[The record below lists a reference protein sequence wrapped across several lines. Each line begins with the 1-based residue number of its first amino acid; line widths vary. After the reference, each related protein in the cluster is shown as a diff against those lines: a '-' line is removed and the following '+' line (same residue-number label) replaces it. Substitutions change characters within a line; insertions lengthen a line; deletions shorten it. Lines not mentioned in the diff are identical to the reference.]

1 MKTEAETTEMRDRVM
16 KATFNRKVLQA
27 AFSVA
32 SQASPTSTPK
42 EVPKEVLKNVLLTA
56 SGSDAYLSAS
66 DGENSIRVKV
76 PSCECSNGG
85 AILLPASRFKAILST
100 VDSDEVSIST
110 EGTKCKIKAGRSSL
124 ELTTIDPD
132 TFPAVNEFAEKEY
145 RVIAG
150 HTLKE
155 AIQRT
160 VFATDTQSSRFAL
173 GGVLFDFRDNK
184 TCFVGTDTRRMA
196 AVEVTMPSDEP
207 RGDAITGV
215 VPAAACRLLERCIE
229 GDEDVL
235 IAFTGNDVRVKC
247 GNSTVTARLVDGRFP
262 RWEEVIP
269 DDHEFSVTLPCGQL
283 MSAINQASLVLSAD
297 SKGIDFHFDEG
308 ELKLTGVGQ
317 DVGGS
322 EVELPVAWEHKAI
335 SIMFN
340 GRLIL
345 DFLKTLDAND
355 PVELL
360 LIDENSAGVFT
371 TGNGYRYVVMP
382 LAKD

>member
-1 MKTEAETTEMRDRVM
+1 M

-32 SQASPTSTPK
+32 SQASPSST
-42 EVPKEVLKNVLLTA
+42 PKEVLKNVLLTA
-56 SGSDAYLSAS
+56 SGPNAYLSAS
-66 DGENSIRVKV
+66 DGENSIRVKI
-76 PSCECSNGG
+76 PDCECSNGG
-85 AILLPASRFKAILST
+85 AIMLPASRFKAILST
-100 VDSDEVSIST
+100 VDSDEVSLST

-155 AIQRT
+155 ALRRT
-160 VFATDTQSSRFAL
+160 VFATDIQSSRYAF
-173 GGVLFDFRDNK
+173 GGVLFDFRDDK
-184 TCFVGTDTRRMA
+184 TCFVGTDTKRMA
-196 AVEVTMPSDEP
+196 AVEVAMPSDEP

-215 VPAAACRLLERCIE
+215 VPAAACRLIERCIE

-247 GNSTVTARLVDGRFP
+247 GNSTATARLIDGRFP
-262 RWEEVIP
+262 RWEDVIP
-269 DDHEFSVTLPCGQL
+269 AGHEFSVTLPCGQL
-283 MSAINQASLVLSAD
+283 VSAINQASLVLAAD

-308 ELKLTGVGQ
+308 ELKLVGTGQ

-322 EVELPVAWEHKAI
+322 EVELPVAWEHKPL
-335 SIMFN
+335 SITFD
-340 GRLIL
+340 GKLVL

-355 PVELL
+355 PIELL
-360 LIDENSAGVFT
+360 LIDENSATVFT

>member
-1 MKTEAETTEMRDRVM
+1 M
-16 KATFNRKVLQA
+16 KATFSRKVLQA

-32 SQASPTSTPK
+32 SQASPSST
-42 EVPKEVLKNVLLTA
+42 PKEVLKNVLLTA
-56 SGSDAYLSAS
+56 SGPNAYLSAS

-76 PSCECSNGG
+76 ANCEASQGG
-85 AILLPASRFKAILST
+85 AVLLPASRFKTILST
-100 VDSDEVSIST
+100 VDSDDVAIT
-110 EGTKCKIKAGRSSL
+110 VEGTKCKIKAGRSSL

-160 VFATDTQSSRFAL
+160 VFATDIQSSRYVC
-173 GGVLFDFRDNK
+173 GGVLFDFRDDK
-184 TCFVGTDTRRMA
+184 TCFVGTDAKRMA
-196 AVEVTMPSDEP
+196 AVEVAMPSDEP

-215 VPAAACRLLERCIE
+215 VPAAACRLIERCIE

-247 GNSTVTARLVDGRFP
+247 GNSTVTARLISGRFP
-262 RWEEVIP
+262 QWEDVIP
-269 DDHEFSVTLPCGQL
+269 ADHEFSVTLPCGQL
-283 MSAINQASLVLSAD
+283 MSAINQASLVLSVD

-308 ELKLTGVGQ
+308 ELKLTGTGQ

-322 EVELPVAWEHKAI
+322 EVELPVAWEHKAL
-335 SIMFN
+335 SITFD
-340 GRLIL
+340 GKLIL
-345 DFLKTLDAND
+345 DFLKTLDAAD

-360 LIDENSAGVFT
+360 LNGENDAGVFFA
-371 TGNGYRYVVMP
+371 GNGYRYVVMP
-382 LAKD
+382 LAK

>member
-1 MKTEAETTEMRDRVM
+1 M

-32 SQASPTSTPK
+32 SQASPTAT
-42 EVPKEVLKNVLLTA
+42 PKEVLKNVLLTA

-76 PSCECSNGG
+76 PDCECSNGG

-160 VFATDTQSSRFAL
+160 VFATDIQSSRFAF
-173 GGVLFDFRDNK
+173 GGVLFDFRDYR
-184 TCFVGTDTRRMA
+184 TCFVGTDTKRMA
-196 AVEVTMPSDEP
+196 AVEVAKVTDGSDK
-207 RGDAITGV
+207 ITGV

-247 GNSTVTARLVDGRFP
+247 GNSTVTARLIDGRFP
-262 RWEEVIP
+262 QWEDVIP
-269 DDHEFSVTLPCGQL
+269 ADHEYSVTLPCGQL
-283 MSAINQASLVLSAD
+283 TSAINQASLVLSAD

-322 EVELPVAWEHKAI
+322 EVELPVAWEHKPM
-335 SIMFN
+335 SITFD
-340 GRLIL
+340 GKLIL
-345 DFLKTLDAND
+345 DFLKTLDASD

-360 LIDENSAGVFT
+360 LVDENSAGVFT